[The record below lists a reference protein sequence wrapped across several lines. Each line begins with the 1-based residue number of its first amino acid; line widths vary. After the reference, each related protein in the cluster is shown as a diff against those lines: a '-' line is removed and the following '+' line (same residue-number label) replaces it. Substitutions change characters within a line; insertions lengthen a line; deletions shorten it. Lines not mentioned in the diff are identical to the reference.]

1 MKKNVLTLIFILFLI
16 FNSIC
21 FSAESKDIKIV
32 YPCNNAKIKADSTFL
47 VGSTDPRC
55 KLHINNEEV
64 TVYPSGSFVKVVPLK
79 SGANDFLLT
88 SKIGQN
94 EKTIKYRLYR
104 IGLKKTVAKYP
115 MQILTNTT
123 YPKSPIFYNAGDSIP
138 VEFQGSTGHYAY
150 FKIGNKTIPMRELS
164 KTEAGT
170 NGIYKG
176 FYKILPEDDFRNARI
191 TVFLDDGKTKI
202 YKIAPG
208 NLSVV
213 KSDNFALVR
222 CLNEKTIIRETP
234 YGDRL
239 PPLCKDTVLTINASD
254 GNFYR
259 AALTKD
265 KNIWINKKDV
275 EVISKINSIQ
285 PQTDLSDLSIYADK
299 DNFYL
304 SLPMEYKLPVIVEH
318 PAINKLRIDI
328 YGSHNNFLMDEYQDA
343 EIKSLKI
350 IEPQSQKLSLLL
362 EMNDKQIWGY
372 DYYHQND
379 ELIIKIVKEPAIK
392 ANMPLKDIVIALD
405 AGHGDNE
412 RGSVGPTG
420 ICEKDIN
427 LQIVKYLKE
436 ELETAGAKVI
446 LTREDDVTTEI
457 YSRPEIAKQNKALI
471 LLSIHNN
478 ALPDGQDPY
487 VNNGSGTYYYQE
499 QAKPLAEAIQASLLT
514 NLKLKDD
521 GVNKASFVLTR
532 PTMPISVLVECAYMI
547 NPNEYEMLIDPNY
560 QKEFAKAIK
569 NGVENFLI
577 KQAN

>member
-1 MKKNVLTLIFILFLI
+1 MKKNVLALIFILFLI
-16 FNSIC
+16 FNRIC

-32 YPCNNAKIKADSTFL
+32 YPCNNAKIKAASTFL
-47 VGSTDPRC
+47 VGCTDSRC
-55 KLHINNEEV
+55 KLYINNEEI

-79 SGANDFLLT
+79 YGVNDFSIT
-88 SKIGQN
+88 TKIGKDQ
-94 EKTIKYRLYR
+94 KTIKYRLFR
-104 IGLKKTVAKYP
+104 SGSSKAIPKYP
-115 MQILTNTT
+115 MQILKNSIS
-123 YPKSPIFYNAGDSIP
+123 PKSALFYDEGDIIP
-138 VEFQGSTGHYAY
+138 VEFQGSTCHYAY

-164 KTEAGT
+164 KMETGVI
-170 NGIYKG
+170 GIYKG
-176 FYKILPEDDFRNARI
+176 FYKILPNDNFRDAKI

-202 YKIAPG
+202 SKIAPG
-208 NLSVV
+208 SLSVV
-213 KSDNFALVR
+213 PKDNFALVR
-222 CLNEKTIIRETP
+222 CLNEKTVIRETP
-234 YGDRL
+234 NGDRL
-239 PPLCKDTVLTINASD
+239 PPLPKDTVLTINASD
-254 GNFYR
+254 GDFYR
-259 AALTKD
+259 AALTPD

-275 EVISKINSIQ
+275 AIISKMNYVQ

-318 PAINKLRIDI
+318 PAPNKLRLDI
-328 YGSHNNFLMDEYQDA
+328 YGSHNNFLMEEYKDE

-379 ELIIKIVKEPAIK
+379 EFILKIVKEPSIK
-392 ANMPLKDIVIALD
+392 RIAPLQDIVIALD
-405 AGHGDNE
+405 AGHGGTE
-412 RGSVGPTG
+412 KGSVGPTG
-420 ICEKDIN
+420 ICEKDVN
-427 LQIVKYLKE
+427 LQIIKYLKE

-446 LTREDDVTTEI
+446 LTRNCDLTTEI

-487 VNNGSGTYYYQE
+487 AKNGSGTYYYQE
-499 QAKPLAEAIQASLLT
+499 QAKPLAEAIQASMLA
-514 NLKLKDD
+514 NLKLRDD

-532 PTMPISVLVECAYMI
+532 STIPISVLVECAYMI
-547 NPNEYEMLIDPNY
+547 NPNEYEMLIDSNY

-569 NGVENFLI
+569 HGVEDFLI